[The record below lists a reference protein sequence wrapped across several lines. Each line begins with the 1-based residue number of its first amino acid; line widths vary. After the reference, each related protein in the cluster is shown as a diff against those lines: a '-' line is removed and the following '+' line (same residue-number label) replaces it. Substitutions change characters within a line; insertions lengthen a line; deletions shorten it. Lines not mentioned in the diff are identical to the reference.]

1 MHEGTK
7 NILKMAGFTEQIKAV
22 ECGFCPICKQP
33 VAYNEFKDEISKKEY
48 HISGLCQKCQDKIF
62 KDPDQ
67 V

>member
-7 NILKMAGFTEQIKAV
+7 NILKLAGFKEQIKAV
-22 ECGFCPICKQP
+22 ELGFCPICKQP
-33 VAYNEFKDEISKKEY
+33 VSNDFRDEISRKEF
-48 HISGLCQKCQDKIF
+48 HISGLCQKCQDEIF